1 MIADD
6 HIRAYRDHG
15 RFVLQDALG
24 TGSLEVLRR
33 ECQRFMDERD
43 A

>member
-6 HIRAYRDHG
+6 HIRAHRDHG
-15 RFVLQDALG
+15 WFVLQDALD